1 MPPKLHF
8 IPQEALED
16 TALYVLFYFIFEL
29 FCLNTSISVILKTI
43 LLKVRLV
50 FLLYTSLIVIINKQT
65 PLARDANSIRNLC
78 LFIHIYWT
86 WYQLTAPK
94 RWFRKFYFYLLKK
107 RTEKKNDFLLT
118 ILKVL
123 VQITWLCNTVAF
135 SSYWK
140 HNDIVF
146 PSVRMSQY

>member
-78 LFIHIYWT
+78 LFIHIY
-86 WYQLTAPK
+86 
-94 RWFRKFYFYLLKK
+94 
-107 RTEKKNDFLLT
+107 
-118 ILKVL
+118 
-123 VQITWLCNTVAF
+123 
-135 SSYWK
+135 
-140 HNDIVF
+140 
-146 PSVRMSQY
+146 